1 MFAQVH
7 LHRDSIHIVLL
18 VYEKYLEAK
27 VSHIMDLTI
36 NDDTGVDIVA
46 AINKISISGVQEK
59 ISAIIKKGK
68 IIITPEGESGRY
80 ILKPI
85 PEYKSLRFRHNI
97 PANEHL
103 TMQIASQVYKINT
116 AANALAF
123 FADGNP
129 LYITKRFDY
138 KADGSKIKQDDFAS
152 IAGKTERN
160 SGKDFKYSGS
170 YEDIANLLKQSVSA
184 WQVEM
189 EKFFTLVVFNYLFSN
204 GDAHLKNFSLQETD
218 GGDYV
223 LTPAYDLMNTS
234 IHVNDGDFALQDGL
248 IPESVYSDVYSRT
261 LHPCKDDFITFGT
274 CIGVLPKKIVSI
286 IEMFATEQPKV
297 YELIENSFLEEKVK
311 RMYKQSYQER
321 LHRFQRRNHLLAK
334 RRLLRARFRLQNEK
348 VVRVF
353 GYVPS
358 HQEGKRGN
366 QYHEQSDKPVRH
378 EHHNQGDDD
387 HQNARKQLCK
397 AHE

>member
-1 MFAQVH
+1 MKTINVCPGTLASGFSTYSPSCLRKVFGG
-7 LHRDSIHIVLL
+7 
-18 VYEKYLEAK
+18 KK
-27 VSHIMDLTI
+27 VSHFLDFSI
-36 NDDTGVDIVA
+36 NDDTEVDIAA

-68 IIITPEGESGRY
+68 IIVAPEEEAGRY
-80 ILKPI
+80 ILKPV
-85 PEYKSLRFRHNI
+85 PEYKGLRFRHNI

-116 AANALAF
+116 AENALAF

-138 KADGSKIKQDDFAS
+138 RADGSKIKQDDFAS

-184 WQVEM
+184 WRVEM
-189 EKFFTLVVFNYLFSN
+189 EKFFTLVVFNYLFGN

-248 IPESVYSDVYSRT
+248 MPESVYSDVYSSS

-274 CIGVLPKKIVSI
+274 RIGVLPKKIVSI
-286 IEMFATEQPKV
+286 IDMFATEQPKV
-297 YELIENSFLEEKVK
+297 YELIEKSFLEEKVK

-321 LHRFQRRNHLLAK
+321 LHRFQR
-334 RRLLRARFRLQNEK
+334 
-348 VVRVF
+348 
-353 GYVPS
+353 
-358 HQEGKRGN
+358 
-366 QYHEQSDKPVRH
+366 SDK
-378 EHHNQGDDD
+378 
-387 HQNARKQLCK
+387 
-397 AHE
+397 

>member
-1 MFAQVH
+1 MKTINVCPGTLALGFSTYSPLCLRKVF
-7 LHRDSIHIVLL
+7 
-18 VYEKYLEAK
+18 EGKK
-27 VSHIMDLTI
+27 VSHVLDMSID
-36 NDDTGVDIVA
+36 DDTGVDIIT

-80 ILKPI
+80 IIKPI
-85 PEYKSLRFRHNI
+85 PEHKSLRFRHNI

-103 TMQIASQVYKINT
+103 TMQIANQVYKINT

-170 YEDIANLLKQSVSA
+170 YEDIAKLLKQSVSA

-189 EKFFTLVVFNYLFSN
+189 EKFFALVVFNYLFSN

-234 IHVNDGDFALQDGL
+234 IHIKDGDFALQDGL
-248 IPESVYSDVYSRT
+248 IPESAYSDVYSQT

-274 CIGVLPKKIVSI
+274 RIGVLPKKIVSI

-311 RMYKQSYQER
+311 RMYKQSYLER
-321 LHRFQRRNHLLAK
+321 LHRFQR
-334 RRLLRARFRLQNEK
+334 
-348 VVRVF
+348 
-353 GYVPS
+353 
-358 HQEGKRGN
+358 
-366 QYHEQSDKPVRH
+366 SDK
-378 EHHNQGDDD
+378 
-387 HQNARKQLCK
+387 
-397 AHE
+397 

>member
-1 MFAQVH
+1 MKTINVCPGTLASGFHTYSPLCLRKVFGG
-7 LHRDSIHIVLL
+7 
-18 VYEKYLEAK
+18 KK
-27 VSHIMDLTI
+27 VSHLMDFSI
-36 NDDTGVDIVA
+36 DDDADGDIFA
-46 AINKISISGVQEK
+46 SINKISISGVQEK
-59 ISAIIKKGK
+59 MSAIIRKGK
-68 IIITPEGESGRY
+68 ITITPEGESGRY
-80 ILKPI
+80 IIKPI
-85 PEYKSLRFRHNI
+85 PDYKNLRFRHNI

-129 LYITKRFDY
+129 VYITKRFDY
-138 KADGSKIKQDDFAS
+138 KADGTKIKQDDFAS
-152 IAGKTERN
+152 IAGKTEKN

-170 YEDIANLLKQSVSA
+170 YEEIARLLKQNVAA

-218 GGDYV
+218 SGDYL

-248 IPESVYSDVYSRT
+248 IPDSVYSEVYSRT
-261 LHPCKDDFITFGT
+261 LHPCKDDFVTFGT
-274 CIGVLPKKIVSI
+274 RIGVLPKKISSI
-286 IEMFATEQPKV
+286 IEIFATEQPKV

-321 LHRFQRRNHLLAK
+321 LHRFQRSD
-334 RRLLRARFRLQNEK
+334 QN
-348 VVRVF
+348 
-353 GYVPS
+353 S
-358 HQEGKRGN
+358 
-366 QYHEQSDKPVRH
+366 
-378 EHHNQGDDD
+378 
-387 HQNARKQLCK
+387 
-397 AHE
+397 